1 MAISGE
7 FLCHSCYS
15 EVIYPPSGSSS
26 DCSAISYS
34 SAVML
39 PGSKTSCYGRTWTGV
54 APGR

>member
-7 FLCHSCYS
+7 FLCHSCYLAA
-15 EVIYPPSGSSS
+15 IYPPLGSSS
-26 DCSAISYS
+26 DCSATSYS

-54 APGR
+54 ALGR